1 MDQVDALQ
9 PYAPGYI
16 FTADLSA
23 IVGPGQD
30 GGALTFAASSSYG
43 ACVYDVQSG
52 YFVVASADTH
62 VQTQQLTNLTG
73 VAIPGN
79 QQPLPP
85 TSLPG
90 CSVGDSFYPNGIDC
104 AIAKVVNGMP
114 PECESDPQAR
124 TCILN
129 MFPAFCGDL
138 PSIRAGSKA
147 FDTDIEYCLRR
158 VALGPCV
165 ANPSG
170 AACLSGQFAGIQF
183 VVGGGNSS
191 SLKRD
196 ASSDPLFGNQG
207 QDLVPV
213 EDQFWIGKR
222 RYLVIRALLV
232 SSFN

>member
-9 PYAPGYI
+9 PYAPGFI
-16 FTADLSA
+16 FTNDLSA
-23 IVGPGQD
+23 IVGPSQV
-30 GGALTFAASSSYG
+30 GGALTFAGSSNYG
-43 ACVYDVQSG
+43 ACVYDVHSG
-52 YFVVASADTH
+52 YFIVASADTH
-62 VQTQQLTNLTG
+62 VQTQQLTNLTD

-79 QQPLPP
+79 RQPLPP

-90 CSVGDSFYPNGIDC
+90 CSVGNSFYPNGIDC

-129 MFPAFCGDL
+129 LFPAFCGDL

-147 FDTDIEYCLRR
+147 SDTDIEYCLRR

-170 AACLSGQFAGIQF
+170 AACLSGQFAGIKF
-183 VVGGGNSS
+183 VVGGGNSGS
-191 SLKRD
+191 SKRD
-196 ASSDPLFGNQG
+196 ASSDPLFGNEG
-207 QDLVPV
+207 QDLVPL